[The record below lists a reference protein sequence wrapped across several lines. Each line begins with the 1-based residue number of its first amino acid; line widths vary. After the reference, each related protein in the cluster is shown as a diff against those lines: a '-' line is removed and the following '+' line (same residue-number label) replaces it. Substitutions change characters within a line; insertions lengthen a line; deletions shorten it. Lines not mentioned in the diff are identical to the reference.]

1 MTLAFTPLLLF
12 LLAFVRMLHQQRRTM
27 RKASQSI
34 DMTEPFELAS
44 NIRGEILFSAQ
55 LKPYGYIYRIVVD
68 VFGQEVFFEPDEE
81 RSQGYHRAGQ
91 TEKAGTYRAFKGHAE
106 ALESIVK

>member
-1 MTLAFTPLLLF
+1 
-12 LLAFVRMLHQQRRTM
+12 M

-106 ALESIVK
+106 ALESILK